1 MNRIRV
7 SRNSLSQTVHMKVAV
22 ASVLALSCFQLP
34 AQADSYSSGL
44 QYYQAGQYSAALNC
58 FGSALGANPSNYNAI
73 YYKALCYQ
81 QLRQTPQALEAYRD
95 LATRFPTSAPGRQA
109 LQVLRRSD
117 PAFLRNLISGGAS
130 GGATSIASASSSSS
144 TRSYG
149 SSSSGSSD
157 SETGLPA
164 QERLRYRKAEGS
176 VPVLYVQG
184 QINNGSVEWV
194 FDTGCEQT
202 VIGMDTAAQIGMAKP
217 SGPPTGRSMG
227 AGSKISEHWAV
238 NSTVRAGGIERRN
251 FPLLV
256 ADRTGVPP
264 LLGRNFYA
272 PYNYTIDNN
281 EGTIHLVKKVSG
293 SQFASSSGARSG
305 SSASQNGVPFT
316 RGRSGITVNV
326 EVNGRSIPMLFD
338 TGSGNC
344 LFSKAQVDRLGIRVP
359 EDAVADIGRGAG
371 GTFQTKTFPVSRM
384 RLGPIEKSNFNIA
397 VTDQPLE
404 EPLLGQT
411 FFSDYQYSIDDQNSV
426 IRFVR
431 R

>member
-1 MNRIRV
+1 MNRIRAG
-7 SRNSLSQTVHMKVAV
+7 RNSLSSTVIKAAV
-22 ASVLALSCFQLP
+22 SAAFVLSSFQLS
-34 AQADSYSSGL
+34 ANADSYSSGL
-44 QYYQAGQYSAALNC
+44 QYYQARQFTAALNC
-58 FGSALGANPSNYNAI
+58 FQSALSANPSNYNAI
-73 YYKALCYQ
+73 YYKALCHQ
-81 QLRQTPQALEAYRD
+81 QLRQTPEALDSYRD
-95 LATRFPTSAPGRQA
+95 LASRFPTSAPGRQA
-109 LQVLRRSD
+109 LQVLRVSD
-117 PAFLRNLISGGAS
+117 PTFLRNLISGGS
-130 GGATSIASASSSSS
+130 RGGASNVASVSSSST

-149 SSSSGSSD
+149 SNSSGGSSD
-157 SETGLPA
+157 SEGLPA

-194 FDTGCEQT
+194 FDTGCDQT
-202 VIGMDTAAQIGMAKP
+202 VIGMDTAAQIGMPRP

-238 NSTVRAGGIERRN
+238 NSSVRVGGIERRN

-256 ADRTGVPP
+256 ADRSGVPP

-293 SQFASSSGARSG
+293 TQIASSGGSRGSSSGG
-305 SSASQNGVPFT
+305 QNGVPFT

-338 TGSGNC
+338 TGAGNC
-344 LFSKAQVDRLGIRVP
+344 LFSKAQVDRLGIRIP
-359 EDAVADIGRGAG
+359 DDAFAEVGHGAG
-371 GTFQTKTFPVSRM
+371 GTFQTKIFPVSRM

-411 FFSDYQYSIDDQNSV
+411 FFSDYQSSIDDQNSV